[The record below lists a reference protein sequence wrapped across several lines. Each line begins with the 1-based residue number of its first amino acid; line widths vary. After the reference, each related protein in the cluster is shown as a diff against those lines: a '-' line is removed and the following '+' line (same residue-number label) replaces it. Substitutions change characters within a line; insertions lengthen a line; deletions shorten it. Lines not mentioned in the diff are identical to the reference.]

1 VLDRPGKTSRRL
13 EWVCAVYAQITRQAL
28 PRLRPEEWIWL
39 TEILAELDVRSIDH
53 LALLPE
59 RVRSTAGGARGV
71 DNLGVA
77 TRLSGLSL
85 AGKAAVW
92 DLVTQVA
99 QARESAGRPLT
110 AEEVIGTLP
119 PEALLR

>member
-1 VLDRPGKTSRRL
+1 LRASLVNMLTAPVSPL
-13 EWVCAVYAQITRQAL
+13 APLVSAVDCQWSVSLAKL
-28 PRLRPEEWIWL
+28 VNFL
-39 TEILAELDVRSIDH
+39 TAHNVRSIDH